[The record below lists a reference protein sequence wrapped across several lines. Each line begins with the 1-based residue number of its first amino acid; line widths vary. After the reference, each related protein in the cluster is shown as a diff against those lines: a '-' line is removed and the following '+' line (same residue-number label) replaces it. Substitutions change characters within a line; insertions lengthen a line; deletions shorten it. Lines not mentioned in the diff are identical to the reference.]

1 MVYYLFTL
9 AEYTPIF
16 MKSFKILIFLFSLS
30 LIQAKAQDNSMTSVI
45 WQGDTAWA
53 SSKLKTMS
61 LEEKLG
67 QLFMVAAYSNKGPKH
82 KAEILNL
89 IEKHKIGG
97 LIFFQ
102 GGPVR
107 QAKLTNDYQKAA
119 NIPLMIAMDAEWGL
133 AMRLDSTYKFPWPL
147 TVGATKDNDLA
158 YRMGEEIANHCQ
170 RLGVNVNFGPVVDIN
185 TNPNN
190 PIINARSFGQDVI
203 NVTQLSDAYMCGM
216 QDKHILACAKHFPG
230 HGDTDKDSHK
240 TLPSVNQDMMRM
252 DSVELYPYRE
262 LINHGLASIMAA
274 HLNVPAMDPSGKPSS
289 LSNKIIGEYLK
300 KKLNFNGLV
309 FTDALNMG
317 GVANKYAPGEVDVE
331 ALLAGNDILLFS
343 MDVPIA
349 ILKIKEAIA
358 AGKITELEINKRVF
372 KILTAKSWMGLE
384 VKKYVDPK
392 LIIQDLNPAS
402 AEVLTRNIYSKA
414 ITVVKNRNH
423 LIPVRDLGKKK
434 IACITGGV
442 NPGTEFHKTLK
453 YYAEV
458 DHYSFGKISDA
469 QLLSKLADYDLV
481 IVGVYTSNANPWK
494 SFKVSG
500 KLRSFVKKLALQNDI
515 IVNLFANPYSLKYF
529 PETEFAKSVMV
540 SYQNHPAAESIAA
553 QVIFGAQ
560 GSNGELPVSSTEL
573 YEMGFG
579 LKTKSLKRL
588 GYGIPEEVGLDALK
602 LQKIDDLVKE
612 AIRSRATPGCQ
623 VLVARRG
630 KVVYQKAFGHHTY
643 KKKRDVNLYDIYDLA
658 SITKMA
664 ASVPLL
670 MKLTEEGKLD
680 LDKKLSDY
688 LPEAIG
694 TNKENLI
701 LREIFAHQARLKP
714 WIPFY
719 QETIKP
725 ETFDDYYSSKRSF
738 NYPNVVAKDMFARR
752 SMRDTILARI
762 LASKLLTKKEYKY
775 SDLGYYLLMQIIED
789 IEGEKIEN
797 LVKKEFYNE
806 IGAYTMTF
814 KPLEFFN
821 EDLIV
826 PTENDKIF
834 RKQTLKGNVHDQG
847 AAMLGGVAGHAGLF
861 SNANDLA
868 KMMQMYMQ
876 YGEYGG
882 HRFLDSI
889 TVQEF
894 IRCQYC
900 ATKNRR
906 GIGFDKPQ
914 IEGPGPASDLAS
926 KASFGH
932 SGFTGTLAWA
942 DPEEDLVYIF
952 LSNRVFPDAENRK
965 LLSLSTRTRIQD
977 VIYNSIKNEKD
988 IIPIVTDIEP

>member
-1 MVYYLFTL
+1 MH
-9 AEYTPIF
+9 A
-16 MKSFKILIFLFSLS
+16 
-30 LIQAKAQDNSMTSVI
+30 QAQDNSMNSII

-53 SSKLKTMS
+53 SSKLKS
-61 LEEKLG
+61 LSLDQKLG
-67 QLFMVAAYSNKGPKH
+67 QLFMVAAYSNKGPQH
-82 KAEILNL
+82 KSEILNL
-89 IEKHKIGG
+89 VEKYKIGG

-107 QAKLTNDYQKAA
+107 QAKLTNEYQKAA

-133 AMRLDSTYKFPWPL
+133 AMRLDSTYKLPWPL
-147 TVGATKDNDLA
+147 TVGAAKDNDLA
-158 YRMGEEIANHCQ
+158 YKMGEEIANHCK
-170 RLGVNVNFGPVVDIN
+170 RLGVNINFGPVVDIN

-190 PIINARSFGQDVI
+190 PIINARSFGEDVI

-240 TLPSVNQDMMRM
+240 TLPTVNQDMLRM

-274 HLNVPAMDPSGKPSS
+274 HLNVPAMDASGKPSS
-289 LSNKIIGEYLK
+289 LSQKVIGEYLK
-300 KKLNFNGLV
+300 NKLNFNGLV

-317 GVANKYAPGEVDVE
+317 GVANKYPPGEVDVQ

-343 MDVPIA
+343 QDVPTA

-358 AGKITELEINKRVF
+358 NGKISEEEINKRVF

-392 LIIQDLNPAS
+392 LIFEDLNPVS
-402 AEVLTRNIYSKA
+402 ADVLTRKIYSKA
-414 ITVVKNRNH
+414 ITVVKNRDH
-423 LIPVRDLGKKK
+423 IIPIQELTNKK
-434 IACITGGV
+434 IACITGGT
-442 NPGTEFHKTLK
+442 NPGTEFFKTLK

-481 IVGVYTSNANPWK
+481 IVGIYTSNKNPWK
-494 SFKVSG
+494 SYRASSRIRG
-500 KLRSFVKKLALQNDI
+500 FVKKLAQQNDI
-515 IVNLFANPYSLKYF
+515 IVNLFANPYTLKYF
-529 PETEFAKSVMV
+529 PETEQAKAVMI
-540 SYQNHPAAESIAA
+540 SYQNHPASESIAA

-560 GSNGELPVSSTEL
+560 GSQGELPVSSTEL
-573 YEMGFG
+573 YEVGFG

-588 GYGIPEEVGLDALK
+588 GYGIPEEVGLDAKK
-602 LQKIDDLVKE
+602 LQRIDQLVKE
-612 AIRSRATPGCQ
+612 AISSRATPGAQ
-623 VLVARRG
+623 VLVARKG
-630 KVVYQKAFGHHTY
+630 KIVYQKAFGHHTY
-643 KKKRDVNLYDIYDLA
+643 SKKKSVSLYDIYDLA

-670 MKLTEEGKLD
+670 MKLTEQGKLD

-688 LPEAIG
+688 LPQAIG

-719 QETIKP
+719 VETIKA
-725 ETFDDYYSSKRSF
+725 EAYDDYYSSKRNF
-738 NYPNVVAKDMFARR
+738 NYPLVVAEGMFAKR

-762 LASKLLTKKEYKY
+762 MASPLLLKKGYKY

-789 IEGEKIEN
+789 IEGEKIED
-797 LVKKEFYNE
+797 LVKKQFYNS
-806 IGAYTMTF
+806 IGAYTMTY
-814 KPLEFFN
+814 KPRDFF
-821 EDLIV
+821 DDKLII
-826 PTENDKIF
+826 PTENDKVF

-868 KMMQMYMQ
+868 KMMQMYMA

-882 HRFLDSI
+882 ERFFDSV

-900 ATKNRR
+900 KTKNRR

-914 IEGPGPASDLAS
+914 LEGPGPASDLAS
-926 KASFGH
+926 KSSFGH

-977 VIYNSIKNEKD
+977 AIYEAIKNEKS
-988 IIPIVTDIEP
+988 IIPSSTDIEP

>member
-1 MVYYLFTL
+1 MN
-9 AEYTPIF
+9 
-16 MKSFKILIFLFSLS
+16 SFKIFIVLFSLAF
-30 LIQAKAQDNSMTSVI
+30 LGLHAQDRSMNSII
-45 WQGDTAWA
+45 WNGDTAWA
-53 SSKLKTMS
+53 SSKLKGMS
-61 LEEKLG
+61 LDEKLG
-67 QLFMVAAYSNKGPKH
+67 QLFMIAAYSNKGAAH
-82 KAEILNL
+82 KKEILNL
-89 IEKHKIGG
+89 IENHHIGG

-102 GGPVR
+102 GGPIR
-107 QAKLTNDYQKAA
+107 QAKLTNDFQRASKL
-119 NIPLMIAMDAEWGL
+119 PLMIAMDAEWGL
-133 AMRLDSTYKFPWPL
+133 AMRIDSSYKLPWPL

-158 YRMGEEIANHCQ
+158 YKMGEEIANHCK
-170 RLGVNVNFGPVVDIN
+170 RLGVNINFGPVVDIN

-190 PIINARSFGQDVI
+190 PIINARSFGEDVY
-203 NVTQLSDAYMCGM
+203 NVSQLSDAYMCGM

-240 TLPSVNQDMMRM
+240 TLPSVNQSMARM

-262 LINHGLASIMAA
+262 LINHGLGSIMAA
-274 HLNVPAMDPSGKPSS
+274 HLNVPAMDASSKPSS
-289 LSNKIIGEYLK
+289 LSKKVIADYLK
-300 KKLNFNGLV
+300 KKMNFNGLV

-317 GVANKYAPGEVDVE
+317 GVANKYPPGEVDVE

-343 MDVPIA
+343 QDVPTA
-349 ILKIKEAIA
+349 ILKIKEAIN
-358 AGKITELEINKRVF
+358 AGKITEEEIDWRVF

-384 VKKYVDPK
+384 VKKYVDTEF
-392 LIIQDLNPAS
+392 LVQDINPVS
-402 AEVLTRNIYSKA
+402 ADVLTRNIYSKA
-414 ITVVKNRNH
+414 ITIVKNRDH
-423 LIPVRDLGKKK
+423 LIPIQNLENKK
-434 IACITGGV
+434 IACITAGV
-442 NPGTEFHKTLK
+442 DMGSEFHKTLK

-458 DHYSFGKISDA
+458 DHFLYGKQSDA

-481 IVGVYTSNANPWK
+481 IVGVYTSNKNPWK
-494 SFKVSG
+494 SYKVSS
-500 KLRSFVKKLALQNDI
+500 RIRNFVKKIALQNEL

-529 PETEFAKSVMV
+529 PETDFAKGLMI
-540 SYQNHPAAESIAA
+540 SYQNHPASESIAA
-553 QVIFGAQ
+553 QIIFGAQ
-560 GSNGELPVSSTEL
+560 GSQGELPVTSTDL
-573 YEMGFG
+573 YELGFG

-588 GYGIPEEVGLDALK
+588 GYGIPEEVGLDAMK
-602 LQKIDDLVKE
+602 LQKIDELVKE
-612 AIRSRATPGCQ
+612 AIASRATPGCQ
-623 VLVARRG
+623 VLVARKG
-630 KVVYQKAFGHHTY
+630 KVVYQKSFGHHTY
-643 KKKRDVNLYDIYDLA
+643 SKKRKVSLYDIYDLA

-670 MKLTEEGKLD
+670 MQLTEEGKLD

-719 QETIKP
+719 VETIKP
-725 ETFDDYYSSKRSF
+725 ETYDAFYSSKRSF
-738 NYPNVVAKDMFARR
+738 DFPLVVAKDLYGRR
-752 SMRDTILARI
+752 SMRDTILRRI
-762 LASKLLTKKEYKY
+762 LDSKLLTRKEYKY

-789 IEGEKIEN
+789 IEGEKIED
-797 LVKKEFYNE
+797 LVRKEFYNS
-806 IGAYTMTF
+806 IGAYTMTYR
-814 KPLEFFN
+814 PLDFFAS
-821 EDLIV
+821 DLVV
-826 PTENDKIF
+826 PTENDKTF

-868 KMMQMYMQ
+868 KMMQMYMA

-882 HRFLDSI
+882 HRYFDSV

-900 ATKNRR
+900 KTKNRR

-926 KASFGH
+926 KSSFGH

-942 DPEEDLVYIF
+942 DPDEELVYIF

-977 VIYNSIKNEKD
+977 AIYNAIKNEKA
-988 IIPIVTDIEP
+988 IIPSLTDIEP

>member
-1 MVYYLFTL
+1 MLHNLFTL
-9 AEYTPIF
+9 AEYTSIY
-16 MKSFKILIFLFSLS
+16 MKSSKILTFLFS
-30 LIQAKAQDNSMTSVI
+30 IIIFQVQAQDNSLNSVI

-53 SSKLKTMS
+53 SSKLKS
-61 LEEKLG
+61 LTLDEKLG
-67 QLFMVAAYSNKGPKH
+67 QLFMVAAYSNKGAKH
-82 KAEILNL
+82 KTEILNL
-89 IEKHKIGG
+89 VENYKIGG

-119 NIPLMIAMDAEWGL
+119 KIPLMIAMDAEWGL
-133 AMRLDSTYKFPWPL
+133 AMRLDSTYKLPWPL
-147 TVGATKDNDLA
+147 TVGATKDYDLA
-158 YRMGEEIANHCQ
+158 YKMGEEIANHCK
-170 RLGVNVNFGPVVDIN
+170 RLGVNINFGPVVDIN

-190 PIINARSFGQDVI
+190 PIINARSFGEDVF
-203 NVTQLSDAYMCGM
+203 NVTKLSDAYMCGM
-216 QDKHILACAKHFPG
+216 QDKHVLACAKHFPG
-230 HGDTDKDSHK
+230 HGDTDQDSHK
-240 TLPSVNQDMMRM
+240 TLPSVNQNMLRM
-252 DSVELYPYRE
+252 DSVELYPYRK
-262 LINHGLASIMAA
+262 LISHGLASIMAA
-274 HLNVPAMDPSGKPSS
+274 HLNVPAMDATGKPSS
-289 LSNKIIGEYLK
+289 LSKKIIGDYLK
-300 KKLNFNGLV
+300 TELNFQGLV

-317 GVANKYAPGEVDVE
+317 GVANKYPPGEVDVE
-331 ALLAGNDILLFS
+331 ALVAGNDILLFS
-343 MDVPIA
+343 QDVPTA

-358 AGKITELEINKRVF
+358 SGKITELEINKRVF

-392 LIIQDLNPAS
+392 LIYEDLNPVS
-402 AEVLTRNIYSKA
+402 ADVLTRKIYSKA
-414 ITVVKNRNH
+414 ITVVKNRDH
-423 LIPVRDLGKKK
+423 LIPIQKLENKK

-442 NPGTEFHKTLK
+442 NAGSEFVKTLK

-458 DHYSFGKISDA
+458 DHYSYGKIPDA

-481 IVGVYTSNANPWK
+481 IIGIYTSNKNPWK
-494 SFKVSG
+494 SYKASNRI
-500 KLRSFVKKLALQNDI
+500 RSFVKKAAQQNDL
-515 IVNLFANPYSLKYF
+515 IVNLFANPYTLKYF
-529 PETEFAKSVMV
+529 PETEYVKGVMV
-540 SYQNHPAAESIAA
+540 SYQNHPASESIAA

-560 GSNGELPVSSTEL
+560 GSQGELPVSSTDL
-573 YEMGFG
+573 YEVGYG

-588 GYGIPEEVGLDALK
+588 GYGIPEEVGLDAKKLK
-602 LQKIDDLVKE
+602 KIDQLVKE
-612 AIRSRATPGCQ
+612 AISSKATPGAQ
-623 VLVARRG
+623 VLVARNG

-643 KKKRDVNLYDIYDLA
+643 SKKREVSLYDIYDLA

-688 LPEAIG
+688 LPQALG
-694 TNKENLI
+694 TNKEDLI
-701 LREIFAHQARLKP
+701 LREIFAHQAGLKP

-725 ETFDDYYSSKRSF
+725 ETYKDYYSSKRSF
-738 NYPNVVAKDMFARR
+738 NYPLVVADGMFAKR

-762 LASKLLTKKEYKY
+762 LASPLLKTKKYKY

-789 IEGEKIEN
+789 IEGEKLEY
-797 LVKKEFYNE
+797 LVKKDFYNS
-806 IGAYTMTF
+806 IGAYTMTY
-814 KPLEFFN
+814 KPRDFFGKG
-821 EDLIV
+821 IMV

-868 KMMQMYMQ
+868 KMMQMYMS

-882 HRFLDSI
+882 ERYFDSV

-900 ATKNRR
+900 KTKNRR

-914 IEGPGPASDLAS
+914 LEGPGPASDLAS
-926 KASFGH
+926 RSSFGH

-977 VIYNSIKNEKD
+977 AIYEAIKNEKS
-988 IIPIVTDIEP
+988 IIPSTTDIEP

>member
-1 MVYYLFTL
+1 
-9 AEYTPIF
+9 
-16 MKSFKILIFLFSLS
+16 MKSFKILIFLFSLCLFQS
-30 LIQAKAQDNSMTSVI
+30 KAQNNSMNSVI

-53 SSKLKTMS
+53 SSKLKSMT
-61 LEEKLG
+61 LDEKLG
-67 QLFMVAAYSNKGPKH
+67 QLFMVAAYSNKGPQH
-82 KAEILNL
+82 KKEILNL
-89 IEKHKIGG
+89 VENHKIGG

-107 QAKLTNDYQKAA
+107 QARLTNDYQKAA
-119 NIPLMIAMDAEWGL
+119 KIPLMIAMDAEWGL
-133 AMRLDSTYKFPWPL
+133 AMRLDSTYKLPWPL

-158 YRMGEEIANHCQ
+158 YKMGEEIANHCK
-170 RLGVNVNFGPVVDIN
+170 RLGVNINFGPVVDIN

-190 PIINARSFGQDVI
+190 PIINARSFGEDVI

-240 TLPSVNQDMMRM
+240 TLPTVNQNMMRM

-274 HLNVPAMDPSGKPSS
+274 HLNVPAMDASGTPTS
-289 LSNKIIGEYLK
+289 LSQKVIGEYLK

-317 GVANKYAPGEVDVE
+317 GVANKYPPGEVDVE

-343 MDVPIA
+343 QDVPTA
-349 ILKIKEAIA
+349 LLKIKAAIA
-358 AGKITELEINKRVF
+358 AGKITEGEINKRVF

-392 LIIQDLNPAS
+392 FLYQDLNPVS
-402 AEVLTRNIYSKA
+402 ADVLTRNIYSKA
-414 ITVVKNRNH
+414 ITIVKNRGH
-423 LIPVRDLGKKK
+423 LIPVKELGNKK

-442 NPGTEFHKTLK
+442 NPGSEFHKTLK

-458 DHYSFGKISDA
+458 DHFSFGAISDA
-469 QLLSKLADYDLV
+469 KLLSKLADYDLV
-481 IVGVYTSNANPWK
+481 IVGVYTSNTNPWK
-494 SFKVSG
+494 SYKISE
-500 KLRSFVKKLALQNDI
+500 KIRSFVKKLALQNDI

-529 PETEFAKSVMV
+529 PETQYANSVMV
-540 SYQNHPAAESIAA
+540 SYQNHPASESIAA

-560 GSNGELPVSSTEL
+560 GSQGELPVSSTEL
-573 YEMGFG
+573 YDVGFG
-579 LKTKSLKRL
+579 LKTSSLKRL

-602 LQKIDDLVKE
+602 LQRIDELARE
-612 AIRSRATPGCQ
+612 AIASKATPGCQ
-623 VLVARRG
+623 ILVARRG

-643 KKKRDVNLYDIYDLA
+643 KKKREVNLYDIYDLA

-670 MKLTEEGKLD
+670 MRLTEEGKLN
-680 LDKKLSDY
+680 LDKKLSEY
-688 LPEAIG
+688 LPQAIG
-694 TNKENLI
+694 TNKEDLI

-725 ETFDDYYSSKRSF
+725 ETFDDYYSKTRSF
-738 NYPNVVAKDMFARR
+738 NFPNVVADNMFSKR
-752 SMRDTILARI
+752 SMRDTILSRI
-762 LASKLLTKKEYKY
+762 LASKLLTRKEYKY
-775 SDLGYYLLMQIIED
+775 SDLGYYLLMKIIED

-797 LVKKEFYNE
+797 LVKKEFYNG
-806 IGAYTMTF
+806 IGAYTMTYR
-814 KPLEFFN
+814 PLDYFAS
-821 EDLIV
+821 DLII

-868 KMMQMYMQ
+868 KMMQMYMA

-882 HRFLDSI
+882 IRYFDSI

-900 ATKNRR
+900 KTKNRR

-914 IEGPGPASDLAS
+914 LDGPGPASDKAS
-926 KASFGH
+926 RASFGH

-942 DPEEDLVYIF
+942 DPDEDLVYIF

-977 VIYNSIKNEKD
+977 VIYDAIKNENS
-988 IIPIVTDIEP
+988 IIPTVTDIEP